1 MERDCFKIFLCILP
15 TGINPT
21 SIISLSRPEC
31 WKNYSLFN
39 FKPLETGT
47 FSLFTLFANLK
58 LVKIT
63 KSAKGQYLWA
73 NAIVSAICDTHE
85 WVCDDYDSL
94 KPAFV
99 SSFQNHCFH
108 GKKPHFLWHLIQNCV
123 YAHKGT
129 TTIKSLGNRSYTA
142 SYKKIRNLFSI
153 IEKL

>member
-1 MERDCFKIFLCILP
+1 MERDCFKISLCILP

-85 WVCDDYDSL
+85 WVCDAMIALNQHS
-94 KPAFV
+94 
-99 SSFQNHCFH
+99 C
-108 GKKPHFLWHLIQNCV
+108 PHFKTTVFMVINHIFCDISFRIV
-123 YAHKGT
+123 YMFT
-129 TTIKSLGNRSYTA
+129 REKSPSSRWATEAILPVT
-142 SYKKIRNLFSI
+142 KK
-153 IEKL
+153 